1 MIRYR
6 VHRAKIGKRTMK
18 TTLFTA
24 TSAALLL
31 VFSVNAQAEDA
42 TYTLEYSATSP
53 IKDLSL
59 KNATLKL
66 EVYRSEKPGGYEKA
80 ITDTNQSFTLDK
92 KYDLE
97 VVGIQGEEKL
107 NARCSGSGTTT
118 DPKIMITCN
127 PKAADNPTEEIED

>member
-1 MIRYR
+1 
-6 VHRAKIGKRTMK
+6 MK
-18 TTLFTA
+18 STFTKVVGA
-24 TSAALLL
+24 TLLL
-31 VFSVNAQAEDA
+31 ACSVPVYADNA

-66 EVYRSEKPGGYEKA
+66 EVYRSDNPSGYEKA
-80 ITDTNQSFTLDK
+80 VTDGNQAFKLDNN
-92 KYDLE
+92 YNLE
-97 VVGIQGEEKL
+97 VVGIQGEEKY

-127 PKAADNPTEEIED
+127 PKAADKPAEEIED